1 MTGILP
7 NDAVAIGVGA
17 FFGAMTRY
25 QVGRWAADY
34 IAKDVE
40 KLGHLQ
46 G

>member
-1 MTGILP
+1 MTSLIP
-7 NDAVAIGVGA
+7 NDAVAIGLGA

-25 QVGRWAADY
+25 HVGRWAADT